1 MRKVLDEN
9 VLMIQGKD
17 AGDMTQVIALNETS
31 LYLWNALQGHDF
43 ELDDVT
49 TLLTERYEVDDDVAR
64 KDATQWVNTLME
76 HRVIAQ

>member
-31 LYLWNALQGHDF
+31 LYLWNALQGRDF

-64 KDATQWVNTLME
+64 KDAVQWVNTLME

>member
-49 TLLTERYEVDDDVAR
+49 TLLTERYEVNDDVAR
-64 KDATQWVNTLME
+64 KDAAQWVNTLME